1 MHGPDAGSGRGTN
14 NTHVLEGTALL
25 LLTDPTAKG
34 ATYLRLGFDS
44 RGMDQMTSVS
54 LF

>member
-1 MHGPDAGSGRGTN
+1 MHGPDEGSRRGTN
-14 NTHVLEGTALL
+14 NIHVLEGTALL
-25 LLTDPTAKG
+25 PLTDPTAKG
-34 ATYLRLGFDS
+34 ATHLRLGFDS